1 MTIDTATMGEQEQL
15 RLQLSALHLNTP
27 PPPPTPYQNLYESD
41 DQQVFYNDDGLLF
54 DVGLGNVIVVDNLP
68 IVDARMA
75 EKLESEIRRA
85 FSEVGVIK
93 HDGVSVPLN
102 PQTHESLGRCFI
114 EFNSRQEAELAREK
128 RDGYNFHTH
137 TLSVSLYDDLD
148 RFVDILDVGTTIETS
163 PAAFMSSR
171 HTGPPPLLSPLKEE
185 DEDEEVL
192 EEAQRVNHGRK
203 VREEKEQD
211 FGEVTASMGMMSIR
225 GESME

>member
-1 MTIDTATMGEQEQL
+1 MTMDTATMGEQEQL

-27 PPPPTPYQNLYESD
+27 PPPPPLYQNLYESG

-54 DVGLGNVIVVDNLP
+54 DIGFGNVIVVDNLP

-75 EKLESEIRRA
+75 EKLESEIRLA

-102 PQTHESLGRCFI
+102 PQTHASLGRCFI

-148 RFVDILDVGTTIETS
+148 RFVDILDEGTIPETY
-163 PAAFMSSR
+163 PAACMSSR
-171 HTGPPPLLSPLKEE
+171 YTGPSPLLSPLKEE
-185 DEDEEVL
+185 EVP
-192 EEAQRVNHGRK
+192 EEADRVNRGREA
-203 VREEKEQD
+203 REQKEQD
-211 FGEVTASMGMMSIR
+211 FGEVMASIGMMSIR

>member
-54 DVGLGNVIVVDNLP
+54 DIGLGNVIVVDNLP

-148 RFVDILDVGTTIETS
+148 RFVDILDVETTTETS
-163 PAAFMSSR
+163 PAACMSSR